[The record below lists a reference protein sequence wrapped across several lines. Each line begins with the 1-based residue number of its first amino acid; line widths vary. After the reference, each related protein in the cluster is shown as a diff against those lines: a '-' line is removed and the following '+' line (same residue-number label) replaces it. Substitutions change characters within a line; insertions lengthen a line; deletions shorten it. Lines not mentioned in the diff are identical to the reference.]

1 MEQRQFG
8 NTDMRVSVLGFG
20 GYEIAMKG
28 KEKTVKEVQQLLST
42 ALENGVNV
50 LDTASSYNSSEALI
64 GAAVSHRRKDYY
76 LFSKLG
82 EGTSVG
88 LPYPDWDVRN
98 VRPSIERSLRNLK
111 TDYLDL
117 LLIHS
122 CSEDVLRQGELIEA
136 VQRLKKEGLAR
147 YIGYSGDSTA
157 ALYAVRTNVFDA
169 LQTSLNLADQE
180 AIELTLDEAA
190 QRSMGVIAK
199 RPVTNVVWERE
210 GTENAPDVYVKRM
223 KKLDYPFAQADSDS
237 MIEMSLRFAITY
249 PQVHT
254 AIVGTTNPK
263 HLLENVMSASKGKL
277 SDGDLHLIRSRW
289 KEAREPAWAG
299 LK

>member
-1 MEQRQFG
+1 MERRQFG

-28 KEKTVKEVQQLLST
+28 EEKTVKEVEQLLST

-50 LDTASSYNSSEALI
+50 IDTASSYNSSEALI
-64 GAAVSHRRKDYY
+64 GKSMSHRRNDYY

-98 VRPSIERSLRNLK
+98 VRPSIERSLKDLK

-117 LLIHS
+117 ILIHS
-122 CSEDVLRQGELIEA
+122 CSEAVLRQGDLIEA
-136 VQRLKKEGLAR
+136 VQRLKQEGLAR
-147 YIGYSGDSTA
+147 YIGYSGDSTD
-157 ALYAVRTNVFDA
+157 ALYAIQTNAFDA

-180 AIELTLDEAA
+180 AIDLTLDEAA
-190 QRSMGVIAK
+190 KRSMGVIAK

-210 GTENAPDVYVKRM
+210 GAENAPDTYVKRM
-223 KKLDYPFAQADSDS
+223 KKLDYPFSKADSDTL
-237 MIEMSLRFAITY
+237 IEMSLRFVLTY

-254 AIVGTTNPK
+254 AIVGTADPE
-263 HLLENVMSASKGKL
+263 HLLENVLSVSKGKL

-289 KEAREPAWAG
+289 KEAGEPAWAG